1 MTDPDLLTLLR
12 EADPAERVDVDL
24 DAPAPV
30 AVLARITATPPR
42 RPRRRRRRRRRLVL
56 AALSA
61 TAIAA
66 AAVALL
72 SGGAPIDPA
81 ARAYAQTA
89 PGEPIQHVDQTLTM
103 VMSGDHAMNERT
115 EEQIW
120 QYRDRTHRIETT
132 TQHDDRAG
140 TPERETFDHVKVGD
154 VMWTRLDD
162 GEIQTLRASDSE
174 EARMAVEVDR
184 DFIASFRRRYASHS
198 LRDAGEVEFAGRR
211 ARAYEVTD
219 PRAETP
225 GIMRIPVDSE
235 TYYVDAETGDP
246 LGSVKTLA
254 IRENKRPE
262 GDERFSPESLT
273 PGRKFG
279 EMRMT
284 DVVNRLERLPLTAE
298 NRAHLTASWVPKSK

>member
-24 DAPAPV
+24 DAPPPV
-30 AVLARITATPPR
+30 AVLARITATPP
-42 RPRRRRRRRRRLVL
+42 PRRRRARRRLVIGTVS
-56 AALSA
+56 AAA
-61 TAIAA
+61 VVA

-72 SGGAPIDPA
+72 TVGSTIDIDPA

-89 PGEPIQHVDQTLTM
+89 PGEHILHVDLTLTT
-103 VMSGDHAMNERT
+103 VMTGDNPMDQRT
-115 EEQIW
+115 DEQIW
-120 QYRDRTHRIETT
+120 QYRDRTHRVETT
-132 TQHDDRAG
+132 TQHDDSAG

-154 VMWTRLDD
+154 AMWTRMDD

-174 EARMAVEVDR
+174 EARTAVEVDR

-198 LRDAGEVEFAGRR
+198 LRDAGETQFAGRR
-211 ARAYEVTD
+211 ARAYEVTN
-219 PRAETP
+219 PRAPTP
-225 GIMRIPVDSE
+225 GIMRLPVDSE

-254 IRENKRPE
+254 LRTFKRP
-262 GDERFSPESLT
+262 DSRS
-273 PGRKFG
+273 KFRADRMPVGPKTG

-284 DVVNRLERLPLTAE
+284 EIVNRIERLPLTPE
-298 NRAHLTASWVPKSK
+298 NRARLTADWVKR

>member
-24 DAPAPV
+24 DAPPPV
-30 AVLARITATPPR
+30 AVLARITATPP
-42 RPRRRRRRRRRLVL
+42 PRRRRARRRLVIGAVS
-56 AALSA
+56 AAA
-61 TAIAA
+61 VAA

-72 SGGAPIDPA
+72 TVGSTIDPA

-89 PGEPIQHVDQTLTM
+89 PGEHILHVDLTLTT
-103 VMSGDHAMNERT
+103 VMTGDHRMDQRT
-115 EEQIW
+115 DEQIW
-120 QYRDRTHRIETT
+120 QYRDRTHRVETT
-132 TQHDDRAG
+132 TQHDDSAG

-154 VMWTRLDD
+154 VMWTRMDD

-198 LRDAGEVEFAGRR
+198 LRDAGETQFAGRR
-211 ARAYEVTD
+211 ARAYEVTN
-219 PRAETP
+219 PRAPTP
-225 GIMRIPVDSE
+225 GIMRLPVDSE

-254 IRENKRPE
+254 LRTFKRP
-262 GDERFSPESLT
+262 DSRS
-273 PGRKFG
+273 KFRADRMPVGPKTG

-284 DVVNRLERLPLTAE
+284 EIVNRIERLPLTPE
-298 NRAHLTASWVPKSK
+298 NRARLTADWVKR